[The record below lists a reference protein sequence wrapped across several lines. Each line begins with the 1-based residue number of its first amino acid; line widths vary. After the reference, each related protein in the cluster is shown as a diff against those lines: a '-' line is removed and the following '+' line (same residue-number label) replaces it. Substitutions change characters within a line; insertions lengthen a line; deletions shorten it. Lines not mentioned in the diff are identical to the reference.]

1 MAISFLR
8 TRARVL
14 GVVLLAGA
22 VLGGGWWLGRDAG
35 APPPSAS
42 DLRRVHFATDWKAE
56 AEHGGFYQAQAL
68 GFYRAAGLEV
78 TIHPGS
84 PTINI
89 PQLIGAG
96 EVDFALG
103 SNSFMPLN
111 MVAADLPAKAVMAPF
126 QNDPQ
131 VLMTHP
137 RPDIQSIADMKGK
150 PIYISDSS
158 IGGFWLWLKARHG
171 FTDAQVRKYN
181 YSLAPFLADENAIQ
195 QGYLT
200 SEPYTVETMS
210 GIRPQIFLLSDDGYP
225 GYAGLVLARTEL
237 IEQEPQLVAAF
248 VDASIRGWY
257 SYLYGDARP
266 GNRLILRDNP
276 EMRQDILDQAIAKMK
291 RYGIVDS
298 GLARTQGI
306 GAMAPERWK
315 AFFDVMAAR
324 GLYAPDLDWRAAF
337 TTQFVNQGR
346 AKYAPEQSPNQN
358 PSQNP

>member
-1 MAISFLR
+1 MTDKPTLASSLLR
-8 TRARVL
+8 WAAA
-14 GVVLLAGA
+14 LLAGA
-22 VLGGGWWLGRDAG
+22 ALAGGLWLWRAQPAAR
-35 APPPSAS
+35 APAP
-42 DLRRVHFATDWKAE
+42 DLHPIAFATDWKAE

-68 GFYRAAGLEV
+68 GFYREAGLDV
-78 TIHPGS
+78 TIYPGS
-84 PTINI
+84 PTVNI
-89 PQLIGAG
+89 PQLLGAG

-111 MVAADLPAKAVMAPF
+111 MVAANLPAKAVMAPF

-137 RPDIQSIADMKGK
+137 RADIQSIADMKGK

-158 IGGFWLWLKARHG
+158 LGGFWLWLKAKHG

-181 YSLAPFLADENAIQ
+181 YSLAPFLADKNAIQ

-210 GIRPQIFLLSDDGYP
+210 GIRPQVFLLSDDGYP
-225 GYAGLVLARTEL
+225 GYAGLVLARIAL
-237 IEQEPQLVAAF
+237 IEDKPQQVQAF

-257 SYLYGDARP
+257 SYLYGDPTP
-266 GNRLILRDNP
+266 GNRLILADNP
-276 EMRQDILDQAIAKMK
+276 EMRQDILEQAIAKMK
-291 RYGIVDS
+291 RHGIVDS

-306 GAMAPERWK
+306 GAMAPERWQK
-315 AFFDVMAAR
+315 FFGLMAAR
-324 GLYAPDLDWRAAF
+324 GLYPPDMDWRAAF

-346 AKYAPEQSPNQN
+346 AKYLSDQTPR
-358 PSQNP
+358 

>member
-1 MAISFLR
+1 MTDFFRRGGTA
-8 TRARVL
+8 
-14 GVVLLAGA
+14 LLAGLLLA
-22 VLGGGWWLGRDAG
+22 GGLWFWLGRASPDA
-35 APPPSAS
+35 PAS
-42 DLRRVHFATDWKAE
+42 GLRAVAFATDWKAE

-68 GFYRAAGLEV
+68 GFYRAAGLDV
-78 TIHPGS
+78 TIYPGS
-84 PTINI
+84 PTVNI

-158 IGGFWLWLKARHG
+158 LAGFWLWLKAKHG

-181 YSLAPFLADENAIQ
+181 YSLAPFLADKNAIQ

-210 GIRPQIFLLSDDGYP
+210 GIRPQIFLLSEDGYP
-225 GYAGLVLARTEL
+225 GYAGLVLARAAL
-237 IEQEPQLVAAF
+237 IAEEPQVVQAF
-248 VDASIRGWY
+248 VEASIRGWY
-257 SYLYGDARP
+257 SYLYDDPTPA
-266 GNRLILRDNP
+266 NRLILADNP

-298 GLARTQGI
+298 GLAQTQGI
-306 GAMAPERWK
+306 GAMSPERWK
-315 AFFDVMAAR
+315 RFFDVMVAR
-324 GLYAPDLDWRAAF
+324 GLYPPDMDWRAAF

-346 AKYAPEQSPNQN
+346 AHYRPQ
-358 PSQNP
+358 